1 MHYTRLSINAKQ
13 RMGNMIS
20 THQRAEFETLFPFIR
35 QADADFIEKFYA
47 SCRYVELPSGV
58 SICDEGQQCSQLTL
72 LLDGVGRVYKLSPA
86 GREVTLYRIHA
97 GEACVLTASCIMNQ
111 GSFPAMAV
119 TETPV
124 RGFTV
129 SPDKVRNWICQE
141 AQWQRFIFGL
151 LSSRLASIISVV
163 EEVAFKRIDVRL
175 AQKFALSLARG
186 ETSLQVT
193 HAELAAD
200 VGSSREVV
208 SRILKDFA
216 MRGLI
221 ETSRGQ
227 IELTD
232 AEAIVHLSSQ

>member
-1 MHYTRLSINAKQ
+1 
-13 RMGNMIS
+13 MIS
-20 THQRAEFETLFPFIR
+20 THLRSEFETLFPFIAQS
-35 QADADFIEKFYA
+35 QADFMEKFYA
-47 SCRYVELPSGV
+47 SCRYVELPAGV

-72 LLDGVGRVYKLSPA
+72 LLDGVGRVYKLSPS

-111 GSFPAMAV
+111 DSFPAMAV
-119 TETPV
+119 TETPI
-124 RGFTV
+124 RGLMV
-129 SPDKVRNWICQE
+129 SPDRVRNWICQE
-141 AQWQRFIFGL
+141 SQWQRFIFSL

-175 AQKFALSLARG
+175 AEKFALSLAQG

-221 ETSRGQ
+221 ETSRGRIQ
-227 IELTD
+227 LTD
-232 AEAIVHLSSQ
+232 AQAIEHLSSQ